1 MLFWKVCHKTC
12 LYSSVVKLLKS
23 SNINSEI
30 CADIQKPIFTHTNM
44 NGTTRNIET
53 GKGTRFECVI
63 HGYPKPQI
71 TWYKVIF
78 RTVLHW
84 FSNIRSTDIN
94 CHYLLVFQGTEN

>member
-1 MLFWKVCHKTC
+1 
-12 LYSSVVKLLKS
+12 
-23 SNINSEI
+23 
-30 CADIQKPIFTHTNM
+30 M

-84 FSNIRSTDIN
+84 FSNIRSADI
-94 CHYLLVFQGTEN
+94 YRY